1 MRKTSFDITM
11 WLGPGS
17 SYVLCRGEV
26 DVCAVPALRAAVA
39 AAIDG
44 RARTVIVNGSG
55 ITLLAAGAVDV
66 LCDAASVCAAKGVNF
81 EITLSERGWKTA
93 RLLGAASLLR
103 PDLRRDYEI
112 PREVADALCDVMGER
127 ELYERFFDDA
137 RLASSF
143 S

>member
-1 MRKTSFDITM
+1 MKQTSFDVTL

-17 SYVLCRGEV
+17 SYVLCQGEV
-26 DVCAVPALRAAVA
+26 DVCAVPALRAAAA

-55 ITLLAAGAVDV
+55 ITLLAAGAVGI

-81 EITLSERGWKTA
+81 EITLSERGWKTVH
-93 RLLGAASLLR
+93 LLGAIPLLR
-103 PDLRRDYEI
+103 PDPRQDYEI

-127 ELYERFFDDA
+127 ELYEKFFNDA
-137 RLASSF
+137 PLACSF
-143 S
+143 